1 MLWQG
6 QGHSCIQ
13 FVHKIAIRVSKSD
26 QNMNV
31 DIGYIYIYIYTYGC
45 VALDCKQDVCCKKGG
60 DDLFDV
66 RKSN

>member
-1 MLWQG
+1 MLCYGRDRAIHVFNLFTRLQ
-6 QGHSCIQ
+6 
-13 FVHKIAIRVSKSD
+13 IRVSKSD

-31 DIGYIYIYIYTYGC
+31 NIGYIYICTYGC